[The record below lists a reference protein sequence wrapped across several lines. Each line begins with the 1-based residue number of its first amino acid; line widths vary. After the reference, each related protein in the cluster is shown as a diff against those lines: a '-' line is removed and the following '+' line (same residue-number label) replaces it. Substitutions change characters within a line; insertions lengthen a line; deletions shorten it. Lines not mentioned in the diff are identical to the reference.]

1 MSVIG
6 EFFRLAVENTTQ
18 TLIAYFIARNFY
30 RKSSHENQNMIRTIT
45 ADSMIFW

>member
-6 EFFRLAVENTTQ
+6 EFFRLAVENTQ

-30 RKSSHENQNMIRTIT
+30 KKSSHENQNMIRTIT